1 MSKGSDMKMIPVDK
15 SKLDEKMESRDLK
28 DIDMASNL
36 DVTKGTYS
44 KYMSGQIIISLPTF
58 IKIMNVLEVPD
69 EEIGSFLL
77 RK

>member
-15 SKLDEKMESRDLK
+15 SKLDEKMESKDLK

>member
-1 MSKGSDMKMIPVDK
+1 MKMIPVDK

>member
-1 MSKGSDMKMIPVDK
+1 MLKGSDMKMIPVDK